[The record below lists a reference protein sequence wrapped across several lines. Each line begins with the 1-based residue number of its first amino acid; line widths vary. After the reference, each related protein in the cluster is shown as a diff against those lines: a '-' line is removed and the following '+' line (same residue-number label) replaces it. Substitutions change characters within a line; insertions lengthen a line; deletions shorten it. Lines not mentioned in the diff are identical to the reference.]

1 MGKHYFVLH
10 KNNAGK
16 CMIEIQEE
24 SKLIGGLPMTIGKS
38 RVFDGG
44 RERTRQNLSR
54 FSDRVSSEGNNLT
67 STIKET
73 TPCSTKHHSQR
84 FIIIATAICSAAK
97 FGYANGSSE

>member
-38 RVFDGG
+38 RVF
-44 RERTRQNLSR
+44 E
-54 FSDRVSSEGNNLT
+54 SENELGKILADFLT
-67 STIKET
+67 EFPPKET
-73 TPCSTKHHSQR
+73 T
-84 FIIIATAICSAAK
+84 
-97 FGYANGSSE
+97 